1 MALVFVLMLTTA
13 LMALVCALML
23 TTALMALVFVLNVN
37 NSAQGTCLCFNVNNT
52 AQGTCL
58 CVDVNNTAQGTC
70 LCVNVN
76 NTARGT
82 CLCVDVNNT
91 ARADHLGL
99 RQCFADLTF
108 ALLISAS
115 EVILGSHSSSV
126 LITSTETI
134 SAIRDEEPRTATS
147 TFTQLLS
154 SAPILPS
161 GVA

>member
-58 CVDVNNTAQGTC
+58 CVDVNNTA
-70 LCVNVN
+70 
-76 NTARGT
+76 
-82 CLCVDVNNT
+82 
-91 ARADHLGL
+91 RADHLGL

-115 EVILGSHSSSV
+115 EVILGFHSSSV

>member
-37 NSAQGTCLCFNVNNT
+37 NSAQGTSLCFN
-52 AQGTCL
+52 
-58 CVDVNNTAQGTC
+58 VNNTAQGTC